1 MSERIFV
8 KAFRT
13 FAKREGSPDFVL
25 GSLLITIDEFKEFI
39 NGEGKQYLSDYDG
52 KKQLRLDILEGKDGR
67 VNFQVNTYKKE
78 SGLPE
83 GDIQPSQE
91 TKDRVATAKKLR
103 AEQKDIREG
112 NQYDVESD
120 LPF

>member
-8 KAFRT
+8 KGFRT

-67 VNFQVNTYKKE
+67 VNFQVNTYKKDA
-78 SGLPE
+78 G
-83 GDIQPSQE
+83 
-91 TKDRVATAKKLR
+91 R
-103 AEQKDIREG
+103 
-112 NQYDVESD
+112 NN
-120 LPF
+120 